1 MSAMLLRTQVKAESA
16 DEVEAAVK
24 TLFAAL
30 EEAKPQGV
38 RYSSYRLADGVTYV
52 VVLDV
57 EDGIEN
63 PLPGVPAFLEFQAAL
78 KGWLV
83 APPVPEVLTVIGDY
97 RS

>member
-1 MSAMLLRTQVKAESA
+1 MSAMLLRTQVKSESA

-57 EDGIEN
+57 EEGIEN
-63 PLPGVPAFLEFQAAL
+63 PLPSVPAFLEFQAAL

-83 APPVPEVLTVIGDY
+83 GPPVPEVLTVIGDY